1 MRTFRALFL
10 ATVAILFVC
19 CANAGVIYDNGPLIT
34 HPGGGFN
41 GADASALQTALSMA
55 VYGFGAQ
62 QSSGNR
68 LADDFTVPGG
78 GWTISSVILFAY
90 QTGAPTSPS
99 TITGVTLQI
108 WNGPPG
114 AGGSVI
120 WGDTTTN
127 RLLSSGFSNIY
138 RVLDTGLSNT
148 DRPIMQN
155 TVSLGVSLGP
165 GTYWLA
171 WDFAGSG
178 SYGGPWNPPV
188 TILGQTTTGNARQ
201 YTGAWADITDSGTF
215 TQQGLPFILEGTAGA
230 IPEPSTF
237 GLLAFGVGA
246 LALMSRRR
254 KR

>member
-1 MRTFRALFL
+1 MKTFRALFL
-10 ATVAILFVC
+10 ASVAIFWVC

-34 HPGGGFN
+34 HPGGGFG
-41 GADASALQTALSMA
+41 GADASAVQTALGFTT
-55 VYGFGAQ
+55 YGFGAQ
-62 QSSGNR
+62 QSAGNR

-78 GWTISSVILFAY
+78 GWTIGSVILFVY
-90 QTGAPTSPS
+90 QTNAPTAPS
-99 TITGVTLQI
+99 TITAITLQI

-138 RVLDTGLSNT
+138 RVLDTGLLATS
-148 DRPIMQN
+148 RPIMQN
-155 TVSLGVSLGP
+155 TASLGVSLGP
-165 GTYWLA
+165 GTYWLD

-178 SYGGPWNPPV
+178 LYGGPFNPLV

-201 YTGAWADITDSGTF
+201 YTGAWANVSDLGTG
-215 TQQGLPFILEGTAGA
+215 TAQGLPFILEGSTGA

-246 LALMSRRR
+246 LVLMSRRR